1 MSQVVI
7 EQPVIN
13 SPFCEPTRHFKF
25 GDHGITN
32 EIADGRR
39 ISSYFV
45 PIAKPKKKGKGSKQL
60 ALDNEWV
67 QDRIEENL
75 FINQVRERVKLWR
88 EGGHKHTTNTT
99 AKLLEHWLSADR
111 GRRLFFCQIE
121 ALETAIYLLEVA
133 HKVGD
138 AWSQNQLQ
146 QFNQAA
152 NPLLFRIAIK
162 MATGSGKTVVM
173 AMLIAWQ
180 SLNKLANPQ
189 DARFA
194 DSFLIV
200 TPGITIRDRL
210 RVLLPNDPNNYY
222 RALDIVPGHAMDQLG
237 KAKFVITNYHA
248 FQLRERQTANKTTRS
263 ILRTDGTSPFTETP
277 DQMVRRVCRELGNKR
292 EIIVLND
299 EAHHCYRRKPDDL
312 DEEDLSGDDRK
323 DAAKRNEEAR
333 VWISGL
339 EAIQRKL
346 GIKVVYDL
354 SATPFFLKGSGYD
367 EGVLFSWVVSDFSLI
382 DAIEAGIVKVP
393 RVPVEDDRMIGEQP
407 TYRDLWDNIREQ
419 LPKKGRKSDQLPG
432 IPQLPGMLE
441 GALLTLYRN
450 YEKDYALWSAG
461 IHSRFPCLPASVDAN
476 AGKIETSKAAMNR
489 RTPNQ
494 PPPVFIV
501 VCNNTSV
508 SKLVFDF
515 IAGYEKPL
523 PDDSTVIVP
532 GELPIFSNVADGR
545 WTSRPNTI
553 LVDSEQLESGEAM
566 SDDFKKIAAA
576 EIEEFKADY
585 RRRFPGR
592 DGDDLKDEDL
602 LREVMNTVGKPGKL
616 GENIKCVVSVSM
628 LTEGWDANTVT
639 HVLGVRAFGTQL
651 LCEQVVG
658 RGLRRRSYTLNDDG
672 KFDPEY
678 AEVFGVP
685 FSFIPCAGTNKPVV
699 PKDVTRVRALESRIA
714 CEITFPR
721 LLGYRY
727 DIEEA
732 ELAYQFNED
741 SHFAISTRD
750 LPTKTE
756 NAPIVG
762 ESVIHDLSDLRQRRP
777 QEIAFKL
784 AKLTLE
790 KYFRGDDLDR
800 STSTKTDKG
809 HAHRWDNHVQAW
821 RFPQLLDIS
830 RRWLGECLTCKG
842 ETFPQLMLLTEF
854 AHDASDRIYQAIV
867 RGDGEEGRRR
877 VLRAILQPY
886 DTLGST
892 RYVDFDTTRA
902 TYAADANK
910 CHVSHVVCDTDSW
923 EQKLAQTL
931 EDMPEVVRYVKN
943 QNLGF
948 FIPYNL
954 NGEEK
959 RYIPDFIACI
969 DDGHGPDDL
978 LNLILEVTGEKKKD
992 KAAKVA
998 TAKTLWIPAVNNEG
1012 AFGRWAFLEVD
1023 DPWDARN
1030 VIRTVRYGDS

>member
-1 MSQVVI
+1 
-7 EQPVIN
+7 
-13 SPFCEPTRHFKF
+13 
-25 GDHGITN
+25 
-32 EIADGRR
+32 
-39 ISSYFV
+39 
-45 PIAKPKKKGKGSKQL
+45 
-60 ALDNEWV
+60 
-67 QDRIEENL
+67 
-75 FINQVRERVKLWR
+75 
-88 EGGHKHTTNTT
+88 
-99 AKLLEHWLSADR
+99 
-111 GRRLFFCQIE
+111 
-121 ALETAIYLLEVA
+121 
-133 HKVGD
+133 
-138 AWSQNQLQ
+138 
-146 QFNQAA
+146 
-152 NPLLFRIAIK
+152 
-162 MATGSGKTVVM
+162 MATGSGKTVVR

-222 RALDIVPGHAMDQLG
+222 RALDIVPGHWMHQLG

-299 EAHHCYRRKPDDL
+299 EAHHCYRRKPDEL
-312 DEEDLSGDDRK
+312 DEEDLSGDERK
-323 DAAKRNEEAR
+323 DAQKRNEEAR
-333 VWISGL
+333 VWITGL

-354 SATPFFLKGSGYD
+354 SATPFFLRGSGYD
-367 EGVLFSWVVSDFSLI
+367 EGTLFSWVVSDFSLI

-407 TYRDLWDNIREQ
+407 TYRDLWDNIRDQ
-419 LPKKGRKSDQLPG
+419 LPKKGRKTEQLPG

-441 GALLTLYRN
+441 GALRTLYRN
-450 YEKDYALWSAG
+450 YEKEYRRWEQN
-461 IHSRFPCLPASVDAN
+461 DA
-476 AGKIETSKAAMNR
+476 ARAKGQT
-489 RTPNQ
+489 
-494 PPPVFIV
+494 PPVFIV

-523 PDDSTVIVP
+523 TEDSTVLVP
-532 GELPIFSNVADGR
+532 GELPIFSNVVDAR

-576 EIEEFKADY
+576 EIDDFKADY

-592 DGDDLKDEDL
+592 DADDVKDEDL

-658 RGLRRRSYTLNDDG
+658 RGLRRMSYTLNDDG
-672 KFDPEY
+672 MFDPEY

-685 FSFIPCAGTNKPVV
+685 FSFIPCAGANKPVV
-699 PKDVTRVRALESRIA
+699 PKDVTRVRALEKSSV

-732 ELAYQFNED
+732 DLSYQFTQD
-741 SHFAISTRD
+741 SQLAISSRD

-762 ESVIHDLSDLRQRRP
+762 ESVIHDLSDLRQRRT

-800 STSTKTDKG
+800 TESTKTDKG
-809 HAHRWDNHVQAW
+809 QAHQWDNHVQAW

-892 RYVDFDTTRA
+892 RFVDFDTTRA
-902 TYAADANK
+902 TYAADPNK
-910 CHVSHVVCDTDSW
+910 CHISHVVCDTDSW

-931 EDMPEVVRYVKN
+931 EDMSEVVRYVKN

-1012 AFGRWAFLEVD
+1012 AFGRWEFLEID
-1023 DPWDARN
+1023 DPWDA
-1030 VIRTVRYGDS
+1030 VATIRAKMSARLTTKVES